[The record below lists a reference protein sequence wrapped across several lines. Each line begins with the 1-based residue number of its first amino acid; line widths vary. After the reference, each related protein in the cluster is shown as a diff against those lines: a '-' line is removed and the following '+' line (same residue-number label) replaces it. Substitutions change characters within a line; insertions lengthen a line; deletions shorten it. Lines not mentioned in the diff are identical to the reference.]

1 MKMRRNKIQ
10 LNFFDSNQEFQKFIT
25 ETYRYVEKMFTKNS
39 QSQSHSLEHTIRV
52 ANTCMDI
59 TKRHGASIDILL
71 TAALFHDVGRAEEE
85 KTGENHADI
94 SSELAKEYLEKQ
106 EKHDMVTEVYDA
118 IKSHR
123 FSTEIVPRFKE
134 GKILKDADALDAL
147 GIIGLYRVISYSAER
162 NVDMETT
169 NLHFHEKLLVLP
181 SLMHFKYS
189 RKLAKRKCEILST
202 FSKGL
207 EKTIHKSDFEKLLI
221 RLEK

>member
-1 MKMRRNKIQ
+1 MQKSKMK
-10 LNFFDSNQEFQKFIT
+10 LGFFDSNQEFQKFIVS
-25 ETYRYVEKMFTKNS
+25 TYYHVESIFTTNN
-39 QSQSHSLEHTIRV
+39 QSQTHSLEHTIRV
-52 ANTCMDI
+52 ANTCIDI
-59 TKRHGASIDILL
+59 AKRLGASIDTLL

-85 KTGENHADI
+85 ETGRNHADI
-94 SSELAKEYLEKQ
+94 STELAREYLEKQ
-106 EKHDMVTEVYDA
+106 EKYDMIPEVCDA

-123 FSTEIVPRFKE
+123 FSTKIEPKFKE

-162 NVDMETT
+162 NVDMKKT
-169 NLHFHEKLLVLP
+169 NMHFHEKLFVLP

-189 RKLAKRKCEILST
+189 KKLAKKKCKILST

-207 EKTIHKSDFEKLLI
+207 EKNMYRSDFEKLLT